1 MKRLLD
7 WVQGFALALGGPGLF
22 LIAFL
27 DSSFLSFPE
36 VVDLLI
42 VWLTIQHPHRML
54 YYALLSTLG
63 SIAGCLSLFLVAR
76 KGGEAFLRRRMHERH
91 VDRSIAVV
99 RKYGVLSV
107 LIPSLLPPPAPFK
120 IFVLGAGVAQV
131 RLVDFLIA
139 VTIGR
144 GIRYFGEGMLALWYG
159 ERAVAFLR
167 DNAQL
172 VGVWMAAIAL
182 VLGVGAVFWQRRRR
196 GTDNGADGDGA
207 TPERTNAGETEKT
220 EGGRNAGRRPASG

>member
-7 WVQGFALALGGPGLF
+7 WVQGIALALGGPGLF

-42 VWLTIQHPHRML
+42 VWLTIQHPQRMV
-54 YYALLSTLG
+54 YYALLPTLG
-63 SIAGCLSLFLVAR
+63 SIAGCLALFVVAR

-91 VDRSIAVV
+91 VDRATAVV
-99 RKYGVLSV
+99 RKYGLLSV

-120 IFVLGAGVAQV
+120 IFVLAAGVARV
-131 RLVDFLIA
+131 RTADFVLA
-139 VTIGR
+139 VAIGR
-144 GIRYFGEGMLALWYG
+144 GIRYFGEGLLAVWYG

-167 DNAQL
+167 DNAGQ
-172 VGVWMAAIAL
+172 VGLWMALIAL
-182 VLGVGAVFWQRRRR
+182 VLGVGAFMWQRRQRPD
-196 GTDNGADGDGA
+196 GGDGDNGAHKLDHIH
-207 TPERTNAGETEKT
+207 N
-220 EGGRNAGRRPASG
+220 